1 MTILPY
7 LLGSWGAIGAA
18 NRSMKKPLEEIAEM
32 EPDAV
37 TPAHLINDGQ
47 DFNPAHKVVLF
58 GHHWMSVC
66 GTTAIMS
73 SIIGL
78 VWGWVP
84 SLLWMILGSTF
95 IGAAN
100 DYYSL
105 IISVKN
111 GAKSLSVIAQEKID
125 KKVGVFIGILYMLI
139 GMLVVAIF
147 LTTLASTLVDVPNS
161 TVPIIALIPIAM
173 IFGIFLRKGSPLF
186 PTTAVFI
193 VILILICAFGSSIP
207 ITLTANTWITIF
219 AIYTFFAMSLP
230 VWLLLTPRDYLNTVL
245 VLGGITLAGI
255 ALLVARPSIQFP
267 AFVGFNSVRG
277 PVWPMLL
284 ATITCG
290 AASGSHSMVCSG
302 TTARQLSSQ
311 KHAWMVAYGGMQGET
326 FIAGISAAMIMTMY
340 TYEQYLESA
349 YNNAGA
355 AFSNALGTCMT
366 YLGIDASVGTTI
378 GALTFSALLLT
389 TLDSWGRV
397 GRYEMENL
405 LPKDS
410 PIKKNV
416 WVSTGIFMAISLF
429 LMISM
434 PVNQMWSGFAIG
446 SLTLLGTSL
455 SILLIK
461 RVEDNKKFDAKFIAF
476 VVLPYMF
483 VEVSSIA
490 AIAYQLYTFLMA
502 KNWVSFGFLCFMTV
516 TVIML
521 IYYTFR
527 RMTAAKKV
535 NEAVAAA

>member
-7 LLGSWGAIGAA
+7 LLGSWCALGLA
-18 NRSMKKPLEEIAEM
+18 NRSLKKPLEEIAQM
-32 EPDAV
+32 DPDAV
-37 TPAHLINDGQ
+37 TPAYQINDGQ
-47 DFNPAHKVVLF
+47 DFTPAHKVVLF
-58 GHHWMSVC
+58 GHHWMSIC

-105 IISVKN
+105 MISAKN
-111 GAKSLSVIAQEKID
+111 GAKSLSLIAQEKID
-125 KKVGVFIGILYMLI
+125 KKVGVLIGILYMLI

-147 LTTLASTLVDVPNS
+147 LTTLADTLMDVPDS
-161 TVPIIALIPIAM
+161 TVPIISLIPIA
-173 IFGIFLRKGSPLF
+173 ILFGIYLRQGSPLL
-186 PTTAVFI
+186 PTTAVFT
-193 VILILICAFGSSIP
+193 VILVLICIFGSSIP
-207 ITLTANTWITIF
+207 ITLSAGAWITIF
-219 AIYTFFAMSLP
+219 AVYTFFAISLP
-230 VWLLLTPRDYLNTVL
+230 VWLLLTPRDYLNTSL

-255 ALLVARPSIQFP
+255 ALIVARPAVRFP
-267 AFVGFNSVRG
+267 AFVGFTSIRG

-302 TTARQLSSQ
+302 TTVRQLSSQ

-340 TYEQYLESA
+340 SYEEYLERA
-349 YNNAGA
+349 YDNAGA
-355 AFSNALGTCMT
+355 AFSNALGTYMT

-405 LPKDS
+405 LPRNC

-429 LMISM
+429 LMLTM

-446 SLTLLGTSL
+446 SLTLLGTAL
-455 SILLIK
+455 SILLIE
-461 RVEDNKKFDAKFIAF
+461 RVEEKKKFDGKFIAF
-476 VVLPYMF
+476 VALPYLF
-483 VEVSSIA
+483 VEISSIA
-490 AIAYQLYTFLMA
+490 AIIYQLYTFLVA

-516 TVIML
+516 MVVLL
-521 IYYTFR
+521 IYYTAMR
-527 RMTAAKKV
+527 IVNGKKK
-535 NEAVAAA
+535 